1 MVPGDG
7 VEGSF
12 FGPRGRSQGTILFD
26 PGTGGGH
33 VNGWDI
39 TVSGNTTHY
48 RKKLYDAY
56 GNHVGTIG
64 ICRPTK
70 QTGKKKKP
78 ALYSFRQVS
87 SQVLQAKTSTKA
99 MQVSNSIRAKIGL
112 LKKQLKDGDSDE
124 EEIFRAILHA
134 EMVMRACDKKKK
146 NLKME
151 ETAERGIKAE
161 DEMLAEPKE
170 APEEMASEEEIK
182 ELEQAEFEAL
192 MEELQLSADEMME
205 LAEDTVELDE
215 ELDEMA
221 EALSG
226 SMTPEDLEQLK
237 VKHRSD
243 EARDILKADLKYLKA
258 LFDRLQSEKENV
270 GKISFAGAYD
280 SGVMLSLGGMDM
292 AVMDTG
298 NQSAPIDTGRSFDV
312 EV

>member
-1 MVPGDG
+1 M
-7 VEGSF
+7 
-12 FGPRGRSQGTILFD
+12 
-26 PGTGGGH
+26 
-33 VNGWDI
+33 NGWEI
-39 TVSGNTTHY
+39 SVSGNTTHY

-64 ICRPTK
+64 ICKPTK

-78 ALYSFRQVS
+78 VLYSFKQVS

-99 MQVSNSIRAKIGL
+99 MQVSNGIRAQIGL
-112 LKKQLKDGDSDE
+112 LKKQLKNGDVDE
-124 EEIFRAILHA
+124 EEILRAILHA

-151 ETAERGIKAE
+151 ETAERSMEAE
-161 DEMLAEPKE
+161 EELPAEPEE
-170 APEEMASEEEIK
+170 APDEAESEEEIK

-192 MEELQLSADEMME
+192 MEKLEMTADEMME
-205 LAEDTVELDE
+205 VAEETAELDE

-258 LFDRLQSEKENV
+258 LFDRLQSEKENA
-270 GKISFAGAYD
+270 GKANFSGNYD
-280 SGVMLSLGGMDM
+280 SGVSLSLGGGMDM
-292 AVMDTG
+292 PVMTT
-298 NQSAPIDTGRSFDV
+298 Q
-312 EV
+312 EVQQPDIGGSMDIEV

>member
-1 MVPGDG
+1 M
-7 VEGSF
+7 
-12 FGPRGRSQGTILFD
+12 
-26 PGTGGGH
+26 
-33 VNGWDI
+33 NGWDV

-48 RKKLYDAY
+48 RKRLYDAY

-78 ALYSFRQVS
+78 ALYSFKQVS

-99 MQVSNSIRAKIGL
+99 MQVSNSIRAKIAL
-112 LKKQLKDGDSDE
+112 LKKQLKNGDVDE
-124 EEIFRAILHA
+124 EEVLRAILHA
-134 EMVMRACDKKKK
+134 EMVQRACDKKKK

-151 ETAERGIKAE
+151 ETAERNIKAE
-161 DEMLAEPKE
+161 EEMPVEPDE
-170 APEEMASEEEIK
+170 APDEAASEEEVK

-192 MEELQLSADEMME
+192 MEKLELSADEMME
-205 LAEDTVELDE
+205 MAEETATLDE

-258 LFDRLQSEKENV
+258 LFDRLQSEKENA
-270 GKISFAGAYD
+270 GKSSFAGAGAYD
-280 SGVMLSLGGMDM
+280 SGVMLSLGGVDM
-292 AVMDTG
+292 TVVDSGTTSTPAETG
-298 NQSAPIDTGRSFDV
+298 GTFDV